1 MKEIEKVFYGS
12 DSSIWLDPEPLNKT
26 DPDHFYFQSVRNL
39 VFSLNIWFQN
49 PSIKSVV
56 IDTLIFSQYLLHYN
70 NLLLQVRYLIK
81 GRIKF
86 QFFL

>member
-1 MKEIEKVFYGS
+1 MGRIQVF
-12 DSSIWLDPEPLNKT
+12 WLDPEPLNKT
-26 DPDHFYFQSVRNL
+26 DPDHFYFRSVRNL
-39 VFSLNIWFQN
+39 VFSLNIWVQN
-49 PSIKSVV
+49 PSVKSVV
-56 IDTLIFSQYLLHYN
+56 IDALIFSQYLLHYN